1 MNHRKNRKELKD
13 FFNGIEE
20 KDEIKFNLFYDKY
33 HSLIKKAAF
42 SVVKNESESEDIMQ
56 MVFIKI
62 YHMPNHLLPKENE
75 LNWLYKVTKNVA
87 IDYIKKNKKTVNIDD
102 IYTISDSQDPILASI
117 DKISYN
123 QIISHLTKRDQEIVS
138 LKILSD
144 LSFKQIGIL
153 LNLPTST
160 VSWLYYKSIK
170 TLKMLLS
177 NFLIALITF
186 GIYIIRKNNIPKSS
200 SILLP
205 TNEVTN
211 TIETAFHVKN
221 YIFFNN
227 LLFIV
232 SIIFF
237 LITLYFLF
245 IFIKNSLINRLK
257 DKSQKW
263 RDYDEK

>member
-1 MNHRKNRKELKD
+1 MTHLKDRQELKD
-13 FFNGIEE
+13 FFNGIQEN
-20 KDEIKFNLFYDKY
+20 DETKFNLFYDKY
-33 HSLIKKAAF
+33 NSLIKKAAF

-62 YHMPNHLLPKENE
+62 YHMPKHLLPRENE

-144 LSFKQIGIL
+144 LSFRQIGIL

-160 VSWLYYKSIK
+160 VSWIYYKSIK

-186 GIYIIRKNNIPKSS
+186 GIYIIRKNNVPKSS
-200 SILLP
+200 SILKP
-205 TNEVTN
+205 TNEVIN
-211 TIETAFHVKN
+211 TIEMSFSVKD
-221 YIFFNN
+221 YILLNN
-227 LLFIV
+227 IILIF

-237 LITLYFLF
+237 LITIYFLF
-245 IFIKNSLINRLK
+245 IFIKNHKKLHN
-257 DKSQKW
+257 KSSK
-263 RDYDEK
+263 K